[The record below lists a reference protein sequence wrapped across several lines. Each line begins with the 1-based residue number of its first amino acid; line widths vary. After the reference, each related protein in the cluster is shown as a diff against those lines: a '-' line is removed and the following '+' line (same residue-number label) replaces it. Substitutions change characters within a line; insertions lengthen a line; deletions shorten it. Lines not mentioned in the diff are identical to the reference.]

1 MVPFIAR
8 LFLYGIIFIYSYI
21 YCSEQV
27 KIPSQCEALSALRPV
42 QIVGG
47 EQTLFAVTAEGKV
60 RISPCSLIYIH
71 ILHRKM
77 GSSPGNQHHDS
88 MAR

>member
-60 RISPCSLIYIH
+60 RISPLFSDIYSNSILITQSKSY
-71 ILHRKM
+71 K
-77 GSSPGNQHHDS
+77 
-88 MAR
+88 

>member
-60 RISPCSLIYIH
+60 RISPYLFFDIY
-71 ILHRKM
+71 
-77 GSSPGNQHHDS
+77 SSFASQNGE
-88 MAR
+88 